1 MIWPQA
7 RGSVMSFSFRIVR
20 VSVLSGVAIVA
31 IMAGCAE
38 VRKLTYSEDFT
49 YVENREVKSLMRKME
64 KGVNRL
70 EKLLSTT
77 SDNGNALQQS
87 ILSELGDLEK
97 TTARLSAGHTQTNQL
112 FISDHIEQF
121 ITDLGT
127 ARMFAKATPPDYSR
141 VEDIVSNCQECH
153 RSR

>member
-1 MIWPQA
+1 
-7 RGSVMSFSFRIVR
+7 MSLSLRFAGIL
-20 VSVLSGVAIVA
+20 VLSSIA

-49 YVENREVKSLMRKME
+49 YVENKEVKSLMRKME

-70 EKLLSTT
+70 GDILSTT
-77 SDNGNALQQS
+77 SDNDKALQQS
-87 ILSELGDLEK
+87 IISELGNLENI
-97 TTARLSAGHTQTNQL
+97 TARLSAGHTQTNQL

-127 ARMFAKATPPDYSR
+127 ARMFVKASPPDYSR
-141 VEDIVSNCQECH
+141 VEDIVTNCQECH
-153 RSR
+153 KSR